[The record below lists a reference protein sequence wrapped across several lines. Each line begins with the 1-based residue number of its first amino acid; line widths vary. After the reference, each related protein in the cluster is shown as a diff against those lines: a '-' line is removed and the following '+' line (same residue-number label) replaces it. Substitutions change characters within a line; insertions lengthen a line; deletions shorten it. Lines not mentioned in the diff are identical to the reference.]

1 MKYPLLT
8 SRLGRRVPSCPLL
21 ESLFFNMFSFCWCY
35 FLHASGGWRPRKSES
50 GNEIGRF
57 RSSPASTLFQRLIKV
72 RVEKSEFG
80 RCVSPCSRWWRKV
93 ADMWH
98 SLKALHIHSVAP
110 YSCIPESTSIPLFGR
125 SLFSNLLLVEFFPG
139 GSTRFKATISASRG
153 ERSNLNQMLIKFV
166 CFKNAMFFPGERG
179 RYVFGVQG

>member
-125 SLFSNLLLVEFFPG
+125 SLFWNLLLVFSRWLHQIQGLSRRTQQFKSNANFFVSFENP
-139 GSTRFKATISASRG
+139 
-153 ERSNLNQMLIKFV
+153 ML
-166 CFKNAMFFPGERG
+166 FPGERG
-179 RYVFGVQG
+179 WYVFGVQG

>member
-125 SLFSNLLLVEFFPG
+125 SLFWNLLLVEFFSRWLHQIQGHYKCLSRRTQQFKSNANNLYPLKMQC
-139 GSTRFKATISASRG
+139 RFLGK
-153 ERSNLNQMLIKFV
+153 
-166 CFKNAMFFPGERG
+166 RG